1 MTRKFHAAIGVGALI
16 LACGTAHMTVAAEP
30 ELSRRDY
37 NAIREYAY
45 RYFLSY
51 REKYGSA
58 LRIQQMLKACDL
70 KELAA
75 QVDRDLPKV
84 SLYTGEQFAADQK
97 STPFDLSRSGMALAV
112 ALATQSLTE
121 GYELGYLEAFK
132 SEAKATS
139 GCAAVSKVYD
149 GYLKSKAK

>member
-1 MTRKFHAAIGVGALI
+1 MI
-16 LACGTAHMTVAAEP
+16 LACCTAHMALAAEP

-51 REKYGSA
+51 QEKYGFA
-58 LRIQQMLKACDL
+58 LRVQQMLKACDL
-70 KELAA
+70 NELAA

-84 SLYTGEQFAADQK
+84 SLYSGEQFAADPK
-97 STPFDLSRSGMALAV
+97 STPFDLSQRGMAIAV
-112 ALATQSLTE
+112 ALATQSLME
-121 GYELGYLEAFK
+121 GYERGYFEAFK
-132 SEAKATS
+132 GEAKATS
-139 GCAAVSKVYD
+139 GCAAVGRIYD